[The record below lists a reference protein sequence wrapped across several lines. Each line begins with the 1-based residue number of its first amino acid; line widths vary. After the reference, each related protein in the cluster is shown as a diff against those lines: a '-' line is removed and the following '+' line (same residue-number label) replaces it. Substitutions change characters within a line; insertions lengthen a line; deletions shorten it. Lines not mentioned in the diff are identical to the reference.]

1 MLTAAADLNFNVV
14 PSGLSVLAELW
25 RSRYHTVENILE
37 GDVFVQDASMIS
49 PAVVQRVEPS
59 VNPEE
64 SAIPSEPGL
73 KMQPASTEY
82 PPHVH
87 FYLGSRAVVI

>member
-49 PAVVQRVEPS
+49 PARS
-59 VNPEE
+59 TAGG
-64 SAIPSEPGL
+64 AIG
-73 KMQPASTEY
+73 Q
-82 PPHVH
+82 
-87 FYLGSRAVVI
+87 SRRECDPV